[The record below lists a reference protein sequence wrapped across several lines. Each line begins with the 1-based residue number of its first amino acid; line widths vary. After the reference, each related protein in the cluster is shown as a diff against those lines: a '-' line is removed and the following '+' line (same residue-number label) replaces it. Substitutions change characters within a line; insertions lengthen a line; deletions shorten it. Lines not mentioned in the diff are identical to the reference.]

1 VQQICKLL
9 GDVVEVGLGKLTQE
23 QLSKLA
29 PCAAGRKRLAD
40 AEDCRTIVPAVW
52 REKGGGGG
60 QTCGSLKDAR
70 RCGAP
75 VARYSGW
82 LDAPSRS
89 R

>member
-1 VQQICKLL
+1 VQQVCKLL
-9 GDVVEVGLGKLTQE
+9 GDVVEVGFGKLTQE

-29 PCAAGRKRLAD
+29 PCAAGRKRLAN

-52 REKGGGGG
+52 KEKGGGG

-75 VARYSGW
+75 VARNNGW
-82 LDAPSRS
+82 LDAPSGS